1 MIQAKNIAFNIFLKN
16 SGNSQLKRHLVSFQ
30 EDVKAFIE
38 SSKQKCYYRIASKL
52 NNTQKN
58 SKSYW
63 SVLKWF
69 LSNKKI
75 PLRTPLFLENR
86 FIIDFKEKAKLFNS
100 LFSKQCSLINNN
112 SKLPTSPSYLTDKRL
127 STSKFSAENLG
138 KIQERVST

>member
-1 MIQAKNIAFNIFLKN
+1 MIQAKNIAFNNFLKN
-16 SGNSQLKRHLVSFQ
+16 SGNSELKRHRVSFQ

-38 SSKQKCYYRIASKL
+38 SSKRKYYYRIASKL

-112 SKLPTSPSYLTDKRL
+112 SKLTTSPSYLTDKRL

>member
-16 SGNSQLKRHLVSFQ
+16 SGNSELKRHLVSFQ

-112 SKLPTSPSYLTDKRL
+112 SKLITSPSYLTDKRL

>member
-38 SSKQKCYYRIASKL
+38 SSKQTCYYRIVSKL